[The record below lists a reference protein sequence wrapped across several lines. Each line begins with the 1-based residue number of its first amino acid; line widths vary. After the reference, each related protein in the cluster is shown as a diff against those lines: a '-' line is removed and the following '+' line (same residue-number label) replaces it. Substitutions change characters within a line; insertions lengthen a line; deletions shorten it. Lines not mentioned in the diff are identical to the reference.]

1 MLSYTGAGTALQELM
16 YGFIM
21 ALIFVYGTRFG
32 VLEFSD
38 VVTFSLTVI
47 GMCVTWG
54 VIDGIIFYYIWKMD
68 ARRQMKIISNEDN
81 MPREE
86 RLSELM
92 DYFDGTALSIVSDKD
107 VERICNDI
115 LDCQVESAEEFE
127 ADRKKQIQNS
137 IGCAFFGSIPVIPV
151 LIPLYIIDDL
161 MDALFASCLV
171 SSVLLFIIGYSM
183 AKYIGTNKFLTGA
196 VLAGISLAISVVSV
210 FTGG

>member
-1 MLSYTGAGTALQELM
+1 
-16 YGFIM
+16 
-21 ALIFVYGTRFG
+21 
-32 VLEFSD
+32 
-38 VVTFSLTVI
+38 
-47 GMCVTWG
+47 
-54 VIDGIIFYYIWKMD
+54 MD
-68 ARRQMKIISNEDN
+68 ARRQIKIISNDDN

-127 ADRKKQIQNS
+127 ADRKKQIKNS

-171 SSVLLFIIGYSM
+171 SSALLFIIGYSM